1 MNLVS
6 FDPMRSLGIPCTGT
20 FRPEDMFRYRDQV
33 TAADY
38 VLFPQSWQ
46 LNVLQYAW
54 KLRAFPSY
62 STYDVGYDKVEMTRA
77 FTAVAPEHCPRTLIL
92 PASPSGAEQAME
104 ELGFPLVVKHPRSSM
119 AQGVELVESRADLR
133 AWIGTAEVLYAQ
145 EFLPSNEDLR
155 VVWIGDQVVTAY
167 WRRGGDGFR
176 HNIAWGGELDFQGI
190 PDSALELV
198 TRVATALGID
208 HAGFDLAVIDG
219 WPYLIELNCLFGHAG
234 IKAQGIRLAP
244 LILGYLERI
253 LRPGSEP
260 PPPVNRA
267 A

>member
-1 MNLVS
+1 
-6 FDPMRSLGIPCTGT
+6 
-20 FRPEDMFRYRDQV
+20 
-33 TAADY
+33 
-38 VLFPQSWQ
+38 
-46 LNVLQYAW
+46 
-54 KLRAFPSY
+54 
-62 STYDVGYDKVEMTRA
+62 VGYDKVEMTRA

-92 PASPSGAEQAME
+92 PASPAGAEEAME
-104 ELGFPLVVKHPRSSM
+104 ELGFPFVVKHPRSSM
-119 AQGVELVESRADLR
+119 GRGVELVESRADLH

-145 EFLPSNEDLR
+145 EYLPSNQDLR
-155 VVWIGDQVVTAY
+155 VVWVGDQVVTAN

-176 HNIAWGGELDFQGI
+176 HNFARGGELAFEDI
-190 PDSALELV
+190 PHPALELV
-198 TRVATALGID
+198 TRVATVLGID

-234 IKAQGIRLAP
+234 IKARGIRLAP

-260 PPPVNRA
+260 APPANQA

>member
-6 FDPMRSLGIPCTGT
+6 FDPMRSLGIPCTGI
-20 FRPEDMFRYRDQV
+20 FRPEDMLRYRDQV
-33 TAADY
+33 MVAEC

-46 LNVLQYAW
+46 LNVLGYAW
-54 KLRAFPSY
+54 KLRTFPSY

-92 PASPSGAEQAME
+92 PPSPSGAEEAVE
-104 ELGFPLVVKHPRSSM
+104 ELGFPFVVKHPRSSM
-119 AQGVELVESRADLR
+119 GLGVELVESRADLQR
-133 AWIGTAEVLYAQ
+133 WLATAPVLYAQ
-145 EFLPSNEDLR
+145 EYLSATQDLR
-155 VVWIGDQVVTAY
+155 VVWVGDRVVTAY

-176 HNIAWGGELDFQGI
+176 HNVARGGELSFEGI

-198 TRVATALGID
+198 ARVATTLGID

-234 IKAQGIRLAP
+234 VNARGIRLGP
-244 LILGYLERI
+244 MILDYLERI
-253 LRPGSEP
+253 LRPGDEP
-260 PPPVNRA
+260 APPVNRA